1 MIFLPHHPP
10 LIINNLFM
18 PSCFKAAVA
27 CIFDPVLIFC
37 FSVIRYKGIS
47 TKPKSFGEG
56 GWLF

>member
-1 MIFLPHHPP
+1 MFFFVPVVIF
-10 LIINNLFM
+10 
-18 PSCFKAAVA
+18 S
-27 CIFDPVLIFC
+27 